1 MEQVEKAKKKRKTHR
16 GLVTKQLNKV
26 NDYLN
31 QESTEIDKRKL
42 KQFQEDLSNK
52 FEYLKFLD
60 AEILEGLFEN
70 EVEADLCDKE
80 ADESD
85 EIRERVSF
93 SLICLE
99 EALELQNECGSS
111 TRSNEP
117 IARSASRESLHSVA
131 NSN

>member
-52 FEYLKFLD
+52 FEYLKFD
-60 AEILEGLFEN
+60 
-70 EVEADLCDKE
+70 
-80 ADESD
+80 
-85 EIRERVSF
+85 
-93 SLICLE
+93 
-99 EALELQNECGSS
+99 
-111 TRSNEP
+111 
-117 IARSASRESLHSVA
+117 
-131 NSN
+131 